1 MRNQDP
7 NNGTK
12 WEGGGGGGGL
22 VVTSVGGPGT
32 IIVDGESIPYN
43 EIVEV
48 GPHRPPPPPPPP
60 PPFPIVRVQSPDGAA
75 PRSLPP
81 NRFPSGASPSLNDS
95 KLDNSRLASKPP
107 GPMPGAVPDWT
118 TQTEWRFEPDPRLF
132 WQPITSVDTGN
143 RPLNVVLNK
152 ILLPWINA
160 LAAVVN
166 IPRAGQIVVDDFL
179 SHSIINVEYR
189 DAAYVFPTMGA
200 AGVAIEASPALEFI
214 SARVSTWWSAFS
226 KNPAVLDTLLSPIFM
241 SFGAETGALSGVGA
255 EIESTLP
262 AQVESSLPN
271 VRTADS
277 ILSENSRRGNAFQ
290 RAVTEA
296 FGLERNNNTMVG
308 PELESGAFYPTI
320 PDIANGGNAPIGDIK
335 DVLNISLTRQLRL
348 QRDIA
353 KVTGT
358 SFSVIASP
366 RTRTVSQPLA
376 DAVRESGGFI
386 FKANPA
392 DKTVKVWDSSSRS
405 WVPFLSE

>member
-1 MRNQDP
+1 
-7 NNGTK
+7 
-12 WEGGGGGGGL
+12 
-22 VVTSVGGPGT
+22 
-32 IIVDGESIPYN
+32 
-43 EIVEV
+43 
-48 GPHRPPPPPPPP
+48 
-60 PPFPIVRVQSPDGAA
+60 
-75 PRSLPP
+75 
-81 NRFPSGASPSLNDS
+81 
-95 KLDNSRLASKPP
+95 
-107 GPMPGAVPDWT
+107 MPGAVPDWT

>member
-1 MRNQDP
+1 M
-7 NNGTK
+7 
-12 WEGGGGGGGL
+12 
-22 VVTSVGGPGT
+22 
-32 IIVDGESIPYN
+32 
-43 EIVEV
+43 
-48 GPHRPPPPPPPP
+48 
-60 PPFPIVRVQSPDGAA
+60 
-75 PRSLPP
+75 
-81 NRFPSGASPSLNDS
+81 
-95 KLDNSRLASKPP
+95 
-107 GPMPGAVPDWT
+107 
-118 TQTEWRFEPDPRLF
+118 
-132 WQPITSVDTGN
+132 
-143 RPLNVVLNK
+143 LNK